1 MISKVIRSKS
11 STNLLRYILKDHAHN
26 TDLTKKRNL
35 NLIYKNV
42 DSAYNG
48 KHDYLYTIS
57 QFSAVQ
63 SLAKNKQKK
72 TKAYH
77 IIFSFSQDEFPI
89 PKNEKELE
97 EQTKQAS
104 KLVDGF
110 LKKDLAKDSQYVL
123 AIQRDSKGKMLHAH
137 IALNSVKLDGKV
149 LNTRQLTWSDR
160 EREVKSKDPNKGTEK
175 VLVKG
180 LKTRIDNYMQAN
192 FERVTGRKYEP
203 IKRKTENLV
212 NSKEEQIKARIN
224 AKNKQN
230 TTWKEELKNKI
241 YDAFSVSDS
250 LETFKKV
257 LKNEGVTVKERKV
270 KNRQSGTGYTYS
282 FVDSN
287 NKKRRIRDFSYRKG
301 VPAGLGTSFTP
312 DSIEQEL
319 ENVNNIKRK
328 QLQENATND
337 IRNITAKLDTIDQ
350 RFSPKD
356 AGKREQNS
364 DEINERR
371 SEKRSNETSIFYTD
385 ADEFG
390 RLTKLISADNRPT
403 EADYKLANDDGR
415 KRETI
420 KQFAPDLSTL
430 TIVNKQFFESIR
442 KQREEYEKD
451 QRKSRESK
459 LITGSSNRDDY
470 DRIDGIKPENRKNG
484 RASND
489 RHVERTTGG
498 QVRRQRDDQEDEL
511 NPFNDF

>member
-26 TDLTKKRNL
+26 TDLTKYRNL
-35 NLIYKNV
+35 NLIYNNV

-48 KHDYLYTIS
+48 KYDYLYTVS

-63 SLAKNKQKK
+63 SLAKNKQKN

-89 PKNEKELE
+89 PQTQKELV

-104 KLVDGF
+104 KLVNGF
-110 LKKDLAKDSQYVL
+110 LKKDLSKDSQYVL

-149 LNTRQLTWSDR
+149 VNTKQLTWSDR
-160 EREVKSKDPNKGTEK
+160 EREVKSKDPNKDTEK

-180 LKTRIDNYMQAN
+180 LKSRIDDYMQAN
-192 FERVTGRKYEP
+192 FERVTGRKYAP
-203 IKRKTENLV
+203 IRRKTENLV

-224 AKNKQN
+224 DKNGQF
-230 TTWKEELKNKI
+230 TTWKEELKGKI
-241 YDAFSVSDS
+241 YNAFSVSDS
-250 LETFKKV
+250 LETFKKA
-257 LKNEGVTVKERKV
+257 LKNEGVTVTERRV

-319 ENVNNIKRK
+319 ENVNDIKRK

-337 IRNITAKLDTIDQ
+337 IKNITAKLDTIDQ

-371 SEKRSNETSIFYTD
+371 SEKGSNEPSSFDIDTRAIEQFTNIINNSN
-385 ADEFG
+385 
-390 RLTKLISADNRPT
+390 KST
-403 EADYKLANDDGR
+403 EAIDKIVNDDGR
-415 KRETI
+415 KRTKI
-420 KQFAPDLSTL
+420 KQFKPDLSAL
-430 TIVNKQFFESIR
+430 AIVNKQFFESIR

-459 LITGSSNRDDY
+459 LITGSSNRDNY
-470 DRIDGIKPENRKNG
+470 DRIDGTRPENSENG
-484 RASND
+484 RENND
-489 RHVERTTGG
+489 KHVERSIGG
-498 QVRRQRDDQEDEL
+498 QVRRQRDDEEDEL

>member
-48 KHDYLYTIS
+48 KYDYLYTIS

-89 PKNEKELE
+89 PESQKEME

-110 LKKDLAKDSQYVL
+110 LKKDLAKESQYVL
-123 AIQRDSKGKMLHAH
+123 AIQRDSKGKMLHVH

-149 LNTRQLTWSDR
+149 IDTRQLTWSDR
-160 EREVKSKDPNKGTEK
+160 EREVKSKDPNKGTKK

-180 LKTRIDNYMQAN
+180 LKTRIDDYMQAN

-224 AKNKQN
+224 DKNGQI

-241 YDAFSVSDS
+241 YNAFSVSDS
-250 LETFKKV
+250 LETFKKA

-287 NKKRRIRDFSYRKG
+287 NKKRRIRDFGYRKG

-312 DSIEQEL
+312 DNLEKEL
-319 ENVNNIKRK
+319 ENGNNFTRK

-337 IRNITAKLDTIDQ
+337 IRNFTAKLDKIDQ

-371 SEKRSNETSIFYTD
+371 SEKGSNEPSSFDIDTRAIEQFTNIINNSN
-385 ADEFG
+385 
-390 RLTKLISADNRPT
+390 KST
-403 EADYKLANDDGR
+403 EAIDKIVNDDGR
-415 KRETI
+415 KRTKI
-420 KQFAPDLSTL
+420 KQFKPDLSAL
-430 TIVNKQFFESIR
+430 AIVNKQFFESVR

-459 LITGSSNRDDY
+459 LITGSSNSDDY
-470 DRIDGIKPENRKNG
+470 DRIDGTRPENSKNG
-484 RASND
+484 RANND
-489 RHVERTTGG
+489 KYVERSVGG

>member
-48 KHDYLYTIS
+48 KYDYLYTIS

-77 IIFSFSQDEFPI
+77 MIFSFSQDEFPI
-89 PKNEKELE
+89 PESQKEME

-123 AIQRDSKGKMLHAH
+123 AIQRDSEGKMLHAH

-149 LNTRQLTWSDR
+149 IDTRQLTWSDR
-160 EREVKSKDPNKGTEK
+160 EREVKSKDPNKSTEK

-192 FERVTGRKYEP
+192 FERVTGRKYKP
-203 IKRKTENLV
+203 IERKTENLV

-250 LETFKKV
+250 LETFKKA

-312 DSIEQEL
+312 DSIEKEL
-319 ENVNNIKRK
+319 ENDNNFTRK
-328 QLQENATND
+328 QLQENATDD
-337 IRNITAKLDTIDQ
+337 IRRFTAKLDAINQ

-371 SEKRSNETSIFYTD
+371 SEKRSNEPSSFDIDTRAIEQFTNIINNSN
-385 ADEFG
+385 
-390 RLTKLISADNRPT
+390 KPT
-403 EADYKLANDDGR
+403 EAINRPVNDDGR
-415 KRETI
+415 KRTTV
-420 KQFAPDLSTL
+420 KQFEPDLSMLTL
-430 TIVNKQFFESIR
+430 VNKQFFESLR

-459 LITGSSNRDDY
+459 FITGSSNRDDY
-470 DRIDGIKPENRKNG
+470 DRIDGIKPENSEDRREN
-484 RASND
+484 ND
-489 RHVERTTGG
+489 KHVERTTGG
-498 QVRRQRDDQEDEL
+498 QVRGQRDDDEDEL
-511 NPFNDF
+511 NPF

>member
-48 KHDYLYTIS
+48 KYDYLYTIS

-89 PKNEKELE
+89 PESQKEME

-123 AIQRDSKGKMLHAH
+123 AIQRDSEGKMLHAH

-149 LNTRQLTWSDR
+149 IDTRQLTWSDR
-160 EREVKSKDPNKGTEK
+160 EREVKSKDPNKGTKK

-180 LKTRIDNYMQAN
+180 LKTRIDDYMQAN

-224 AKNKQN
+224 DKNGQI

-241 YDAFSVSDS
+241 YNAFSVSDS
-250 LETFKKV
+250 LEKFKKA

-287 NKKRRIRDFSYRKG
+287 NKKRRIRDFGYRKG

-312 DSIEQEL
+312 DSLEKEL
-319 ENVNNIKRK
+319 ENGNNFTRK
-328 QLQENATND
+328 QLQENATRQ
-337 IRNITAKLDTIDQ
+337 IKQFTTGIDTIDSKLDG
-350 RFSPKD
+350 RRAEKSEPISNEND
-356 AGKREQNS
+356 
-364 DEINERR
+364 ERR
-371 SEKRSNETSIFYTD
+371 SEKGSNETSIFYTD

-403 EADYKLANDDGR
+403 DADYKLVNDDGR

-420 KQFAPDLSTL
+420 KEFAPDLSAL
-430 TIVNKQFFESIR
+430 AIVNKQFFESIR
-442 KQREEYEKD
+442 KQREKYEEDERRAK
-451 QRKSRESK
+451 ESK
-459 LITGSSNRDDY
+459 LITGSSNSDDY
-470 DRIDGIKPENRKNG
+470 DRVDGTRPENSKDG
-484 RASND
+484 RANND
-489 RHVERTTGG
+489 RYVEDSTRG
-498 QVRRQRDDQEDEL
+498 QVRRQRDDEEDEL

>member
-26 TDLTKKRNL
+26 TELTKYRNL
-35 NLIYKNV
+35 NLIYNNI
-42 DSAYNG
+42 DFAYNR
-48 KHDYLYTIS
+48 KPDYLYTIS

-89 PKNEKELE
+89 PKSQKELV

-104 KLVDGF
+104 KLVNGF
-110 LKKDLAKDSQYVL
+110 LKKDLPNDSQYVL

-149 LNTRQLTWSDR
+149 VNTKALTWSDR
-160 EREVKSKDPNKGTEK
+160 EREVKSKDPNKDTEK

-180 LKTRIDNYMQAN
+180 LKTRIDDYMQAN
-192 FERVTGRKYEP
+192 FERVTGRKYAP
-203 IKRKTENLV
+203 IRQKTENLV

-224 AKNKQN
+224 DKNGQF
-230 TTWKEELKNKI
+230 TTWKEELKGKI
-241 YDAFSVSDS
+241 YKAFSVSDS
-250 LETFKKV
+250 LETFKKA
-257 LKNEGVTVKERKV
+257 LKNEGVNVTERRV

-282 FVDSN
+282 FVDST
-287 NKKRRIRDFSYRKG
+287 NKKRRIRDFGYRKG

-312 DSIEQEL
+312 ESLEKEL
-319 ENVNNIKRK
+319 ENGNNFTRK

-337 IRNITAKLDTIDQ
+337 IRNFTAKLDTVDK
-350 RFSPKD
+350 RFGPKD

-371 SEKRSNETSIFYTD
+371 SEKGSNEPSNFDDNVRAIEHFTNIINNSNKS
-385 ADEFG
+385 
-390 RLTKLISADNRPT
+390 TKTINRPV
-403 EADYKLANDDGR
+403 NDDRR
-415 KRETI
+415 KREAI
-420 KQFAPDLSTL
+420 KQFKPDLSAL
-430 TIVNKQFFESIR
+430 TIVNKQFFESLR

-451 QRKSRESK
+451 QRRARESK
-459 LITGSSNRDDY
+459 LITRSSNSDDY
-470 DRIDGIKPENRKNG
+470 DRIDGTRPENSENG
-484 RASND
+484 RENND
-489 RHVERTTGG
+489 KHVERTTGG

-511 NPFNDF
+511 NPFSDF